1 MKRLISKQEKE
12 RKERKNQTI
21 IGLVLVFIMV
31 SSVIGFGLMYRS
43 GGNESGADGEKIVYN
58 GFEFTYV
65 NGFWTIGGFSF
76 RYNPQEAPDIG
87 EELADGTYYA
97 GLPLYVYSESLE
109 AEREIFVNLGNVAE
123 RIQQA
128 CPEEEQ
134 CSEDIPTKNCENN
147 FIIIKESENERIFQI
162 ENCVYIEGSQEN
174 LAKLAD
180 SFLFKI
186 LGVR

>member
-12 RKERKNQTI
+12 KREKKNQTI

-31 SSVIGFGLMYRS
+31 SSVIGFGLMYGP
-43 GGNESGADGEKIVYN
+43 GGNADDVENEKIVYN

-65 NGFWTIGGFSF
+65 NGFWTIGEFAF

-87 EELADGTYYA
+87 ENLTDGTYYV
-97 GLPLYVYSESLE
+97 GLPLYIYSESLE
-109 AEREIFVNLGNVAE
+109 AEREISVNLMNIAE

-128 CPEEEQ
+128 CPEEKQ
-134 CSEDIPTKNCENN
+134 CSEDIPIKNCENN
-147 FIIIKESENERIFQI
+147 FIILKESENERIFQI
-162 ENCVYIEGSQEN
+162 DKCVYIEGGQEN